1 MDGKRAPTSKG
12 KSTQTVTLK
21 LPAHSQSTSDNTLQR
36 HSEATT
42 NSVERVSYIY
52 VERVPS
58 PAVRSAE
65 DASLSRCRGMARSP
79 SPALVPPSFFKDVII
94 FFRKPSSG
102 SMLSPAKR
110 DKERQRFCFFLFDA
124 SFGCSLE
131 NLHGRLPKV
140 SRDRTDVFVEVS
152 CVRWKRT
159 WRAVVMPAS
168 ISSWLVCLHG
178 YAFSGECVGEGSA
191 PLAFEGRRRDEVTLP
206 ACHVGWREA
215 TPYAHTHTKKKF
227 YEFPFFWRT

>member
-1 MDGKRAPTSKG
+1 M
-12 KSTQTVTLK
+12 
-21 LPAHSQSTSDNTLQR
+21 
-36 HSEATT
+36 
-42 NSVERVSYIY
+42 ERVS
-52 VERVPS
+52 S
-58 PAVRSAE
+58 PAVRSE

-110 DKERQRFCFFLFDA
+110 DKERQRFCFFFYA
-124 SFGCSLE
+124 CFGSSLE
-131 NLHGRLPKV
+131 NLRGRLPEV
-140 SRDRTDVFVEVS
+140 SRGRTDVFVEVS

-168 ISSWLVCLHG
+168 ICSWLVCLHG

-227 YEFPFFWRT
+227 YEFPFFCRT